1 MVIAHVIDSME
12 VGGAEAVVAALCR
25 LQAAA
30 GHTVSVHCL
39 HQKGAVAEQLEHE
52 GTAVL
57 VHGPTASAVILWRL
71 YRAFRETRPGVVH
84 CHNKSATVHAA
95 AVARLAGAGV
105 LVSTRHGMAALPYRL
120 RKELKFWVTAALF
133 CDRVVAVCDV
143 ARRNMIAGA
152 ASVAHKVVTIRNG
165 AYPPMVRTESRVEK
179 RGFTLVTVGR
189 LAPAKSYDTLLR
201 SVALAR
207 RQVPDLTLWIVG
219 DGVEAASLRRLS
231 TELGLDDAVQF
242 CGERADVGSWLRSA
256 DVFVLSSV
264 SEGLPI
270 SILEAMAAGLPAIV
284 TDVGGM
290 PEVVS
295 LSGAGTTVPTRDVE
309 TLASVI
315 VDFAARRTEL
325 KEWGQRA
332 RVCYTQ
338 HFTPERM
345 ADQYLALY
353 EACLSARG
361 RGVEAQCHS

>member
-1 MVIAHVIDSME
+1 MSMVIAHVIDSME

-25 LQAAA
+25 LQRAA
-30 GHTVSVHCL
+30 GHAVSVHCL
-39 HQKGAVAEQLEHE
+39 HEKGAVAEELEREAIPVH
-52 GTAVL
+52 
-57 VHGPTASAVILWRL
+57 VHGPASAPVILWHL
-71 YRAFRETRPGVVH
+71 YRTFRRTRPAVVH

-95 AVARLAGAGV
+95 VVARLAGARV

-120 RKELKFWVTAALF
+120 RKELKFWVIAALL
-133 CDRVVAVCDV
+133 CDRVVAVCEV

-152 ASVAHKVVTIRNG
+152 NAVAHKVVTIRNG
-165 AYPPMVRTESRVEK
+165 AYPAVVRTGSAVEK

-207 RQVPDLTLWIVG
+207 QRVPDLTLWIVG

-231 TELGLDDAVQF
+231 SQLDLDGTVQF
-242 CGERADVGSWLRSA
+242 CGERPDVGSWLREA
-256 DVFVLSSV
+256 DVFVLSSI

-270 SILEAMAAGLPAIV
+270 SILEAMAVGLPAIV

-295 LSGAGTTVPTRDVE
+295 LSGAGTTVPARDVDL
-309 TLASVI
+309 LASAI
-315 VDFAARRTEL
+315 VEFARRRGDL
-325 KEWGQRA
+325 KEWGERA
-332 RVCYTQ
+332 RSCYAQ

-353 EACLSARG
+353 RTCLGARG
-361 RGVEAQCHS
+361 GEV

>member
-1 MVIAHVIDSME
+1 MVIAHVIDSMD

-25 LQAAA
+25 LQRAA
-30 GHTVSVHCL
+30 GHTVFVHCL
-39 HQKGAVAEQLEHE
+39 HDKGAIAEQLERE
-52 GTAVL
+52 EIPVL
-57 VHGPTASAVILWRL
+57 VHGPASSPLILLRL
-71 YRAFRETRPGVVH
+71 YRAFRRTRAGIVH

-95 AVARLAGAGV
+95 GVARLAGARV

-120 RKELKFWVTAALF
+120 RKELKFWVIAALL

-143 ARRNMIAGA
+143 ARRNMMAGA
-152 ASVAHKVVTIRNG
+152 RAVAHKVVTIRNG
-165 AYPPMVRTESRVEK
+165 AYPPAVCTGTTVEK

-201 SVALAR
+201 SVAIAR
-207 RQVPDLTLWIVG
+207 RLVPDLTLWIVG

-231 TELGLDDAVQF
+231 AELGLDGAVQF
-242 CGERADVGSWLRSA
+242 CGERPDVGSWLREA

-270 SILEAMAAGLPAIV
+270 SILEAMAVGLPAIV

-290 PEVVS
+290 PEVVG
-295 LSGAGTTVPTRDVE
+295 LSGAGTTVPARDVDM
-309 TLASVI
+309 LASAI
-315 VDFAARRTEL
+315 VEFARRRDDL
-325 KEWGQRA
+325 KEWGERA
-332 RVCYTQ
+332 RSCYAQ

-353 EACLSARG
+353 RTCLSARG
-361 RGVEAQCHS
+361 GEV

>member
-1 MVIAHVIDSME
+1 MSMMIAHVIDSMD

-25 LQAAA
+25 LQRAA
-30 GHTVSVHCL
+30 GHTVTVHCL
-39 HQKGAVAEQLEHE
+39 HEKGALGEQLERE
-52 GTAVL
+52 AIPVL
-57 VHGPTASAVILWRL
+57 VHGPAASPVIVWRL
-71 YRAFRETRPGVVH
+71 YRAFAKTRPRVVH

-95 AVARLAGAGV
+95 IVARLAGARV

-120 RKELKFWVTAALF
+120 RKELKFWVVAALS

-143 ARRNMIAGA
+143 ARRNMMAGA
-152 ASVAHKVVTIRNG
+152 RAVAHKVVTIRNG
-165 AYPPMVRTESRVEK
+165 AYPPSVRTESSVEK

-231 TELGLDDAVQF
+231 AQLGLDGAVQF
-242 CGERADVGSWLRSA
+242 CGERADVGSWLRKA

-270 SILEAMAAGLPAIV
+270 SILEAMAVGLPAIV

-295 LSGAGTTVPTRDVE
+295 LSRAGTTVRAGDVDM
-309 TLASVI
+309 LAFAI
-315 VDFAARRTEL
+315 VEFARRRGDL
-325 KEWGQRA
+325 KEWGERA
-332 RVCYTQ
+332 RSCYAQ

-345 ADQYLALY
+345 ADEYLSLY
-353 EACLSARG
+353 QACLSARG
-361 RGVEAQCHS
+361 GEV